1 MRSTAS
7 PAAVWAGMVVLWIVW
22 GTTYLG
28 IALVVDTIPPFL
40 MAATRFA
47 LAGLI
52 LGVVAFIRQRGALER
67 PTRRQV
73 RDMFIVGAGLV
84 AVGNAF
90 VGVGEQTIPSGIA
103 AVMVAL
109 MPAWVAF
116 FGRVLF
122 RDRLPKAAIAG
133 IVIGIVGVAILA
145 WPAGGTDGS
154 LDPRGLLALVLGP
167 IGWSLGSLYA
177 ARKATP
183 VRPSLL
189 ASSLQMLGGAA
200 VAAVASV
207 VTGELGRFQPSEV
220 SSTSIAAFAYLTLV
234 GSLVGYTTYGWLI
247 TVAPLTRVS
256 TYTYVNPIVAVFLG
270 SVLLSEPIT
279 PRTLVAAAVIVVAVA
294 LVVTARGRMPGPPK
308 REPATEPI
316 VEPVAPA
323 PATEP
328 ALSPRRGPSARPA
341 APSSSS

>member
-7 PAAVWAGMVVLWIVW
+7 PAAVWAGMIVLWIVW

-52 LGVVAFIRQRGALER
+52 LGVVALIRQRGALER
-67 PTRRQV
+67 PTARQV

-116 FGRVLF
+116 FSRVLF
-122 RDRLPKAAIAG
+122 RDQLPRAVLAG
-133 IVIGIVGVAILA
+133 IAIGIAGVAILA
-145 WPAGGTDGS
+145 WPVGGAGGD
-154 LDPRGLLALVLGP
+154 LDPRGLLALVFAP

-189 ASSLQMLGGAA
+189 GSSLQMLGGAA
-200 VAAVASV
+200 VAAVLSLV
-207 VTGELGRFQPSEV
+207 SGELAAVRPRRGLADVAWVRSCISRWSAA
-220 SSTSIAAFAYLTLV
+220 SSATR
-234 GSLVGYTTYGWLI
+234 TYGWLI

-279 PRTLVAAAVIVVAVA
+279 PRTIVAAAVIVVAVA

-308 REPATEPI
+308 REPATEPL
-316 VEPVAPA
+316 PVTAPG
-323 PATEP
+323 TGEP
-328 ALSPRRGPSARPA
+328 ALNPRRGPSARPA

>member
-1 MRSTAS
+1 
-7 PAAVWAGMVVLWIVW
+7 
-22 GTTYLG
+22 
-28 IALVVDTIPPFL
+28 
-40 MAATRFA
+40 
-47 LAGLI
+47 
-52 LGVVAFIRQRGALER
+52 
-67 PTRRQV
+67 
-73 RDMFIVGAGLV
+73 MFIVGAGLV

-116 FGRVLF
+116 FSRVLF
-122 RDRLPKAAIAG
+122 RDQLPRAVLVGIA
-133 IVIGIVGVAILA
+133 IGIAGVAILA
-145 WPAGGTDGS
+145 WPVGGAGGD
-154 LDPRGLLALVLGP
+154 LDPRGLLALVFAP

-189 ASSLQMLGGAA
+189 GSSLQMLGGAA
-200 VAAVASV
+200 VAAVLSLV
-207 VTGELGRFQPSEV
+207 SGELGRFDPAAV
-220 SSTSIAAFAYLTLV
+220 SPTSMGAFLYLTLV
-234 GSLVGYTTYGWLI
+234 GSLVGYSTYGWLI

-279 PRTLVAAAVIVVAVA
+279 PRTIVAAAVIVVAVA

-308 REPATEPI
+308 REPATEPL
-316 VEPVAPA
+316 PVTAPG
-323 PATEP
+323 TGEP
-328 ALSPRRGPSARPA
+328 ALNPRRGPSARPA

>member
-1 MRSTAS
+1 MRSNAS

-40 MAATRFA
+40 MAATRFG

-52 LGVVAFIRQRGALER
+52 LGLVALIRERGALVR
-67 PTRRQV
+67 PTARQV

-116 FGRVLF
+116 FSRVLF
-122 RDRLPKAAIAG
+122 RDRLPKAALAG
-133 IVIGIVGVAILA
+133 IVIGVAGVAILA
-145 WPAGGTDGS
+145 WPAGGTGGD
-154 LDPRGLLALVLGP
+154 LDPRGLAALVFAP

-183 VRPSLL
+183 VKPSLL
-189 ASSLQMLGGAA
+189 GSSLQMLGGAA
-200 VAAVASV
+200 IAAVLSIV
-207 VTGELGRFQPSEV
+207 SGELARFEPAGV
-220 SSTSIAAFAYLTLV
+220 SPTSIGAFFYLTLV
-234 GSLVGYTTYGWLI
+234 GSLVGYSTYGWLI
-247 TVAPLTRVS
+247 MVAPLTRVS

-279 PRTLVAAAVIVVAVA
+279 PRTVVAAAVIIVAVA
-294 LVVTARGRMPGPPK
+294 LVVTARGRMPGPPR
-308 REPATEPI
+308 REPATEPLAGP
-316 VEPVAPA
+316 PVAA
-323 PATEP
+323 SGEP
-328 ALSPRRGPSARPA
+328 ALSPRPGPSARPA

>member
-7 PAAVWAGMVVLWIVW
+7 PAAVWAGMIVLWIVW

-52 LGVVAFIRQRGALER
+52 LGVVALIRQRGALER
-67 PTRRQV
+67 PTARQV

-116 FGRVLF
+116 FSRVLF
-122 RDRLPKAAIAG
+122 RDQLPRAVLAG
-133 IVIGIVGVAILA
+133 IAIGIAGVAILA
-145 WPAGGTDGS
+145 WPVGGAGGD
-154 LDPRGLLALVLGP
+154 LDPRGLLALVFAP

-189 ASSLQMLGGAA
+189 GSSLQMLGGAA
-200 VAAVASV
+200 VAAVLSLV
-207 VTGELGRFQPSEV
+207 SGELGRFDPAAV
-220 SSTSIAAFAYLTLV
+220 SPTSMGAFLYLTLV
-234 GSLVGYTTYGWLI
+234 GSLVGYSTYGWLI

-279 PRTLVAAAVIVVAVA
+279 PRTIVAAAVIVVAVA

-308 REPATEPI
+308 REPATEPL
-316 VEPVAPA
+316 PVTAPG
-323 PATEP
+323 TGEP
-328 ALSPRRGPSARPA
+328 ALNPRRGPSARPA